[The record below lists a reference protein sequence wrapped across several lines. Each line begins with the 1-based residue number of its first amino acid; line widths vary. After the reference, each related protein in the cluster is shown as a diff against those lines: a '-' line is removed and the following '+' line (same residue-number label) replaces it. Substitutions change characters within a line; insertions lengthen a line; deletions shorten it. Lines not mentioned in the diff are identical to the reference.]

1 MGNKLD
7 ATRIALSQGFTG
19 VSDPTAILDSITKGM
34 ESVATWKKGIDDAD
48 IKLKTDTAQK
58 YRDAEKKV
66 YDDLPTNETYKAQVL
81 KGLDS
86 YKNRLYN
93 NMKMVQKG
101 VINPND
107 NLIFQENGK
116 QSFNILAE
124 RINNYSKDREAYVK
138 SVSGYTDEKGNFIK
152 PTTGKGGA
160 ALEDLNSQMGN
171 PEFTKISFGQDGMAR
186 ITFYETKIN
195 EATSTREI
203 VKDKDG
209 NPIPLKGLENVSV
222 LAYEGQRNQGAGLPR
237 VYLQD
242 QAKEVTGEGSAFKN
256 KYQKMVDSG
265 GFVGNIVDDAK
276 GKSKKEFKTLLTNAS
291 NLMSTTAGQAL
302 SILSDNGPVEE
313 QSTPLNARQW
323 DEMSKSIGKDAMKD
337 TISYDYYDFDSQE
350 IKQGEKSKYIEMTFS
365 KNNTNVPVLTPE
377 DKLAAERIAQFAIY
391 SQLSREVKR
400 GIEDPQNQRD
410 FKADENEKDRNLR
423 RELANTENK
432 RKDSD
437 KIGTSTLI
445 DDVIQGSSA
454 SFQALLR
461 QKNYK
466 SKKIGENK
474 IQIFSDDGT
483 KIGVPLDF
491 TGKGLDVALQLAAE
505 FGLSPEDYKK
515 YNKLKDPS
523 ATSKTEGFVDFG
535 GATDVKL
542 SLETKVEGRGS
553 KAVTLSDRIKQ
564 VIETADEAGNPQGF
578 FGVDE
583 ALLVQGIEGALN
595 EALNKSNQKFDDLK
609 VTDDGD
615 NNITITGKNSKGKTI
630 TITGSQES
638 DDKDGMKLEIDA
650 ILNKFFQKIDSDED
664 YTSGVGV
671 NYTDK

>member
-19 VSDPTAILDSITKGM
+19 ASDPTAILDSITKGM
-34 ESVATWKKGIDDAD
+34 KSVATWKKGLDDAD
-48 IKLKTDTAQK
+48 NKLKTDTAQK

-66 YDDLPTNETYKAQVL
+66 YEDLPTNETYKAQVL

-86 YKNRLYN
+86 YKNRLYD

-124 RINNYSKDREAYVK
+124 RINNYSKDREAYMK

-242 QAKEVTGEGSAFKN
+242 QAKQVTGEGSAFKN
-256 KYQKMVDSG
+256 KYQQMVDSG

-276 GKSKKEFKTLLTNAS
+276 GKSKEEFKTLLTNAS

-313 QSTPLNARQW
+313 QSIPLNARQW

-337 TISYDYYDFDSQE
+337 TISYDYYDFDSGE
-350 IKQGEKSKYIEMTFS
+350 IKQGEKSKYIKMTFS

-377 DKLAAERIAQFAIY
+377 DKLAAERIAQFTIY

-400 GIEDPQNQRD
+400 GVDDPKNQRD
-410 FKADENEKDRNLR
+410 FISSESDKRIAANADLQAKRLAAQKILSDSKIKATDPELELVEYKSFEDLIFGADKGMLITANDLFETAASSSKLGPSLQKAVVKTMAKANSATGIDPEMFKLEYSDTTLNDKIILSKKGANGKYKFLFEVEDDDLSPGKVKDAISKALSEYILTPEYKTFNEKR
-423 RELANTENK
+423 RL
-432 RKDSD
+432 
-437 KIGTSTLI
+437 
-445 DDVIQGSSA
+445 
-454 SFQALLR
+454 
-461 QKNYK
+461 
-466 SKKIGENK
+466 KKE
-474 IQIFSDDGT
+474 
-483 KIGVPLDF
+483 
-491 TGKGLDVALQLAAE
+491 GLDY
-505 FGLSPEDYKK
+505 S
-515 YNKLKDPS
+515 
-523 ATSKTEGFVDFG
+523 
-535 GATDVKL
+535 
-542 SLETKVEGRGS
+542 
-553 KAVTLSDRIKQ
+553 
-564 VIETADEAGNPQGF
+564 
-578 FGVDE
+578 
-583 ALLVQGIEGALN
+583 
-595 EALNKSNQKFDDLK
+595 
-609 VTDDGD
+609 
-615 NNITITGKNSKGKTI
+615 TI
-630 TITGSQES
+630 
-638 DDKDGMKLEIDA
+638 
-650 ILNKFFQKIDSDED
+650 
-664 YTSGVGV
+664 
-671 NYTDK
+671 

>member
-377 DKLAAERIAQFAIY
+377 DKLAAERIAQFTIY

-400 GIEDPQNQRD
+400 GENTA
-410 FKADENEKDRNLR
+410 FKAEESEKDRNLR

-491 TGKGLDVALQLAAE
+491 TGKGFDVALQLAAE

-630 TITGSQES
+630 TITGRQKS